1 MQWLFNIIN
10 IPLSYVLNFLADIF
24 GNSFAAAVFVF
35 TILINLVMLPLSIKS
50 QKSAVDQ
57 MRIKPKLDLLKEKY
71 GDDKQKYS
79 IEMQNLYREENI
91 SMSGGCLPM
100 LFRLVFMMSIYYLIS
115 SPLTYLLN
123 VPSAD
128 VTALSESLKLTGGYK
143 ELDII
148 GKIMANPSLSPEIA
162 SKLGSIDFSLFGLN
176 LTKIPNFSIDVV
188 KNWDPIWLIPFA
200 SFASQMLTSFISVR
214 IQKRNN
220 PDAPS
225 MTGMLLFMPIISL
238 IIGFTVPAGVAFYWA
253 CSSIIS
259 GGIQSAIQFFY
270 GPHKMLAN
278 QRAKSI
284 VELSNKEN
292 KYLKERVVT
301 EEK

>member
-10 IPLSYVLNFLADIF
+10 IPLSYVLNFLADIL
-24 GNSFAAAVFVF
+24 GNSFAAAVLVF
-35 TILINLVMLPLSIKS
+35 TVLVNLAMLPLSIKS

-57 MRIKPKLDLLKEKY
+57 TRIKPKLDLLKEKC
-71 GDDKQKYS
+71 GDDRQKYS
-79 IEMQNLYREENI
+79 VEMQNLYRQENV

-100 LFRLVFMMSIYYLIS
+100 LLRLVFMMSIYYLIS
-115 SPLTYLLN
+115 SPLTYLLG
-123 VPSAD
+123 AD
-128 VTALSESLKLTGGYK
+128 SGVISSVSETLGVSGHYR

-148 GKIMANPSLSPEIA
+148 GRVIKDPSISPEI
-162 SKLGSIDFSLFGLN
+162 SGLLGSLDFSLFGLD
-176 LTKIPNFSIDVV
+176 LTKIPNFSIDIV

-200 SFASQMLTSFISVR
+200 SFAAQMLTSFVTLR
-214 IQKRNN
+214 IQKINN
-220 PDAPS
+220 PEAPS

-259 GGIQSAIQFFY
+259 GGIQSSIQFFY

-284 VELSNKEN
+284 VALSANEN
-292 KYLKERVVT
+292 KYLKERTLT

>member
-57 MRIKPKLDLLKEKY
+57 LRIKPKLDLLKEKY

-259 GGIQSAIQFFY
+259 GGIQSAIQSFY

>member
-57 MRIKPKLDLLKEKY
+57 LRIKPKLDLLKEKY

>member
-1 MQWLFNIIN
+1 M
-10 IPLSYVLNFLADIF
+10 LNFLADIL
-24 GNSFAAAVFVF
+24 GNSFAAAVLVF
-35 TILINLVMLPLSIKS
+35 TVIVNIAMLPLSIKS
-50 QKSAVDQ
+50 QKSSVDQ
-57 MRIKPKLDLLKEKY
+57 TRIKPKLDLLKEKC

-79 IEMQNLYREENI
+79 AEMQNLYREENV

-123 VPSAD
+123 ISAD
-128 VTALSESLKLTGGYK
+128 TIKAVSDSLNLTGNYK

-148 GKIMANPSLSPEIA
+148 GKVLANPSISPEIA
-162 SKLGSIDFSLFGLN
+162 NGLGSLNFNLFGLD
-176 LTKIPNFSIDVV
+176 LTKIPNFSINIVE
-188 KNWDPIWLIPFA
+188 KWDPIWLIPFA
-200 SFASQMLTSFISVR
+200 SFAAQILTSFVSMK
-214 IQKRNN
+214 IQKINN

-225 MTGMLLFMPIISL
+225 MMGMLLFMPVITL

-278 QRAKSI
+278 QRAKHI
-284 VELSNKEN
+284 IELSATEN
-292 KYLKERVVT
+292 KYLKERNVT
-301 EEK
+301 EEN

>member
-1 MQWLFNIIN
+1 M
-10 IPLSYVLNFLADIF
+10 LNFLAAILN
-24 GNSFAAAVFVF
+24 NSFAWAVLVF
-35 TILINLVMLPLSIKS
+35 TVLVNIAMLPLSIKS

-57 MRIKPKLDLLKEKY
+57 TRIKPKLDLLKEKY

-79 IEMQNLYREENI
+79 AEMQNLYREENV

-100 LFRLVFMMSIYYLIS
+100 LLRFVFMMSIYYLIS
-115 SPLTYLLN
+115 SPLTYLLG
-123 VPSAD
+123 VDSS
-128 VTALSESLKLTGGYK
+128 VISSVSESLGLTGHYK

-148 GKIMANPSLSPEIA
+148 GKVILDPSLSPEI
-162 SKLGSIDFSLFGLN
+162 SKSLGLLDFSLFGLD
-176 LTKIPNFSIDVV
+176 LTKIPNFSIDII
-188 KNWDPIWLIPFA
+188 KNWDPIWIIPFS
-200 SFASQMLTSFISVR
+200 SFAAQMLTSFVTLR
-214 IQKRNN
+214 IQKYNN

-278 QRAKSI
+278 QRAKRVI
-284 VELSNKEN
+284 ELCATEN
-292 KYLKERVVT
+292 KYLKERNLT

>member
-1 MQWLFNIIN
+1 M
-10 IPLSYVLNFLADIF
+10 LNFLADIF

-57 MRIKPKLDLLKEKY
+57 MRVKPKLDLLKEKY

-79 IEMQNLYREENI
+79 VEMQNLYREENI

-200 SFASQMLTSFISVR
+200 SFASQMLTSLISVR